1 MISALPVPARDVA
14 LLIVRIV
21 LGVILIAHGAQKFF
35 SYGIGGTAAPFAQMG
50 IPLPTVSAVVAAV
63 IELVGG
69 ALLIVGLATA
79 VAGLL
84 VVLDMLGAALFVHA
98 THGIF
103 AADEGWELV
112 GAIGA
117 AALALAAVGP
127 GRFSIDHAVGARRPT
142 AVTR

>member
-21 LGVILIAHGAQKFF
+21 LGVIVIAHGAQKVF
-35 SYGIGGTAAPFAQMG
+35 SYGIGGTAASFAQMG
-50 IPLPTVSAVVAAV
+50 VPLPPVSAVVTVV

-69 ALLIVGLATA
+69 VLLLVGFATA
-79 VAGLL
+79 VAGLFVAL
-84 VVLDMLGAALFVHA
+84 EMLAAALLVHVS
-98 THGIF
+98 HGIF
-103 AADEGWELV
+103 AADNGWELV

-127 GRFSIDHAVGARRPT
+127 GRFSIDHAVGSRRPT
-142 AVTR
+142 AVTG